1 MIDVDRT
8 LALAKRGQFSR
19 SQLYAQ
25 MQSLAE
31 QQRQPGET
39 TAQSFARFFCGTD
52 EGRELF
58 QIHKSMPGRD
68 IEPGAIVAKSGTG
81 SGDQWDDLIRAL
93 RKAYG
98 YTEAQA
104 INAAPQR

>member
-8 LALAKRGQFSR
+8 LNLAKRGEFSR

-25 MQSLAE
+25 IQSIAE
-31 QQRQPGET
+31 QQRQPGQS
-39 TAQSFARFFCGTD
+39 TAQSFARFISTD
-52 EGRELF
+52 EGAELF
-58 QIHKSMPGRD
+58 RIHKAMPGRD

-81 SGDQWDDLIRAL
+81 SGDQWDNLIRAL